1 MKDQSR
7 KDLKSDL
14 FKHMVGT
21 NHKMVALD
29 DFKIIGKGDK
39 RSKLKRKLAE
49 LLRIKEEHSFL
60 NAQEAPVSLKLFN

>member
-14 FKHMVGT
+14 FKDTVGT
-21 NHKMVALD
+21 NHKMVELD

-49 LLRIKEEHSFL
+49 LLRIKEEYSFL
-60 NAQEAPVSLKLFN
+60 NTQEAPVSLKLFN

>member
-7 KDLKSDL
+7 KDSKSDL

-29 DFKIIGKGDK
+29 DFKIIRKGDK

-60 NAQEAPVSLKLFN
+60 NTQEAPVSLKLFN